1 MVFNWRPGRLSGSDR
16 KIALRWDGITA
27 HNTFCASTQRYH
39 ESATST
45 GSTGGSDDVSRM
57 SWGARCQ
64 CLLTLSHM
72 SRLRRVGV
80 VGHFPS
86 KLQFFLTVHKRGYV
100 NVTHQGR
107 QRRHSSITFLYLWQH
122 HRGFWVC
129 GAPFETTQT
138 SWPICKVLCASGH
151 DCSLCPPSLY
161 IWVGLERR
169 EAESVTSSVTTN
181 ACVGGRRGDQTPDL
195 NQACWCWV
203 GGGGDTQRLEWQLR
217 LCSCGPTW
225 ASAGTLSLLL
235 SAPSL
240 NHSLTVSHLSRSPF
254 ARLIWS
260 S

>member
-107 QRRHSSITFLYLWQH
+107 
-122 HRGFWVC
+122 HRGDTARLLFYIC
-129 GAPFETTQT
+129 GSTTGDFECVGPPLRPRKHHDLYAKSCVHLVMTVHCVPPPCTSGLDWRGARQRVWLAAWQQT
-138 SWPICKVLCASGH
+138 RVLAEGGGIKPPIWIRLAG
-151 DCSLCPPSLY
+151 
-161 IWVGLERR
+161 VGLE
-169 EAESVTSSVTTN
+169 
-181 ACVGGRRGDQTPDL
+181 VGGTHKD
-195 NQACWCWV
+195 
-203 GGGGDTQRLEWQLR
+203 
-217 LCSCGPTW
+217 
-225 ASAGTLSLLL
+225 
-235 SAPSL
+235 
-240 NHSLTVSHLSRSPF
+240 
-254 ARLIWS
+254 
-260 S
+260 